1 MALASAL
8 HADRPSSPVAA
19 IVTGMLL
26 CGMLDLA
33 AACLQAWTQAARP
46 PAAVVKGIASAA
58 VGRAALDGGPDMIA
72 LGLTMH
78 FAVALTATLVFYLLS
93 RRWRVLRTAP
103 LLLIGPLYGAVVFA
117 AMNYGTLPLMSWL
130 RSVYL
135 GTAPRWPGGMGWPL
149 LFVHLVCV
157 GLPIVWSI
165 RRAR

>member
-1 MALASAL
+1 
-8 HADRPSSPVAA
+8 
-19 IVTGMLL
+19 MLL
-26 CGMLDLA
+26 CGVLDLA
-33 AACLQAWTQAARP
+33 AACLLAWTQAGRP
-46 PAAVVKGIASAA
+46 PAAVVKGIASAVA
-58 VGRAALDGGPDMIA
+58 GRAALDGGPEMIA

-93 RRWRVLRTAP
+93 RRWGVMRTAP
-103 LLLIGPLYGAVVFA
+103 LFLIGPLYGAVVFA

-130 RSVYL
+130 RSLYL

-165 RRAR
+165 RRIR